1 MTSVE
6 HLDVLAVV
14 ASQSRLAR
22 LVAHHIR
29 QRVVGLPHLGRMLR
43 RPLAKALA
51 DHRRAAMDTDHSA
64 LTRQQF
70 QHLVGHADARH
81 RLHRDVARKKGRA
94 DLLASWVVG
103 CAFGNCTFAPAAMHT
118 RCPERVKKRQKTMSA
133 VTAASAESG
142 HGAPRQHACQRRAVA
157 RCVMLAVAPSDERT
171 PALERRGLRCYRSG
185 ASLCYNA
192 LMTDKSSTIPPR
204 PPLVLPPKLPRRDSR
219 EGWHRNGDR
228 RGAGRS
234 PRVSP
239 TSDARPPECLSHP

>member
-118 RCPERVKKRQKTMSA
+118 RCPERVT
-133 VTAASAESG
+133 SG
-142 HGAPRQHACQRRAVA
+142 GLGPTLRRRVDPRQRTPSAARVA
-157 RCVMLAVAPSDERT
+157 SGPGQTCRPRCKKGRGKLAPSEMQ
-171 PALERRGLRCYRSG
+171 PVP
-185 ASLCYNA
+185 
-192 LMTDKSSTIPPR
+192 M
-204 PPLVLPPKLPRRDSR
+204 
-219 EGWHRNGDR
+219 
-228 RGAGRS
+228 
-234 PRVSP
+234 
-239 TSDARPPECLSHP
+239 